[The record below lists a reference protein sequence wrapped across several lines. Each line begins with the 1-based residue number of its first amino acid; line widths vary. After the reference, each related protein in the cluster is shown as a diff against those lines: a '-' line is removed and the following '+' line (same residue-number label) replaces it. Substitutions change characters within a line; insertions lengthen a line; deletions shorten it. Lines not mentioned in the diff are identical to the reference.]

1 MKLERN
7 RRRVSR
13 KEECERGGEQR
24 ALGKLLAMIGVCGAL
39 GFIGGL
45 TGVEMS
51 DQIKGFGEGV
61 LFALKAAAPYSNLV
75 LTTAVWVGCFCLMRK
90 GYSLYRTWNGEDED
104 VIEAV
109 EKLLARALGLTN
121 VNLIFGMFFLGMGI
135 YGMDFDN
142 GYGLFEIISAASV
155 FVGVLYMLVVNTVL
169 QRKIINFT
177 KEINPEK
184 RGSIYDTKFHKV
196 WMESCD
202 EMEKSQIYQ
211 AGFAAMQTTVYTCI
225 SLWVFCIFGMMLWDF
240 GILPMVMVLSVWL
253 VTTIRYQAACQ

>member
-1 MKLERN
+1 
-7 RRRVSR
+7 
-13 KEECERGGEQR
+13 
-24 ALGKLLAMIGVCGAL
+24 
-39 GFIGGL
+39 
-45 TGVEMS
+45 
-51 DQIKGFGEGV
+51 
-61 LFALKAAAPYSNLV
+61 
-75 LTTAVWVGCFCLMRK
+75 MRK

-177 KEINPEK
+177 KEMNPEK
-184 RGSIYDTKFHKV
+184 RGSVYDTKFHKV

-240 GILPMVMVLSVWL
+240 GILPMVMRAVRLAGNDDQVSGCMSVRRINKKMEKVAAAADRQTSFTLPATAEVLDRRRIFVQK
-253 VTTIRYQAACQ
+253 Y